1 MELPSSAYLYTL
13 ALLAMTFVGFTAI
26 VMILRQS
33 LGGPLSRFDTLVA
46 RFFMAWGFLIT
57 YGAMLP
63 PLLAAFELHHPL
75 VWRASSIATGL
86 MLLALSFGYPILR
99 GQATGARAPT
109 FVLVRKRDR
118 RRHRH
123 HPAGECRAAIPAAGR
138 VRDLPRGADLHADPG
153 QHRVHRHDQCDAD
166 RRASGRTGEAG
177 VAEVLWRPSPG

>member
-75 VWRASSIATGL
+75 VWRASSTATGL
-86 MLLALSFGYPILR
+86 MLLTLSFGYPMLR

-109 FVLVRKRDR
+109 FVLVQSAIGAVIGVILLVNAAQPFPLLVASATYLAVLTFTLIQASVGFIVTINVMLTGVRPDE
-118 RRHRH
+118 
-123 HPAGECRAAIPAAGR
+123 PATQA
-138 VRDLPRGADLHADPG
+138 
-153 QHRVHRHDQCDAD
+153 
-166 RRASGRTGEAG
+166 
-177 VAEVLWRPSPG
+177 

>member
-75 VWRASSIATGL
+75 VWRASSTATGL
-86 MLLALSFGYPILR
+86 MLLALSFGYPMLR

-109 FVLVRKRDR
+109 FVLVQSAIGAVTGVILLVNAAQPFPLLVASATYLAVLTFTLIQASIGFIVTINVMLTGVRPDE
-118 RRHRH
+118 
-123 HPAGECRAAIPAAGR
+123 PANQA
-138 VRDLPRGADLHADPG
+138 
-153 QHRVHRHDQCDAD
+153 
-166 RRASGRTGEAG
+166 
-177 VAEVLWRPSPG
+177 